1 MFTSFYQPS
10 WLPSF
15 WRGRGRLHPKEKAAI
30 TLLQDHDRFLLYTF
44 LYFFNARITF
54 S

>member
-1 MFTSFYQPS
+1 MFTSFYQSS

-15 WRGRGRLHPKEKAAI
+15 WRGRGRLPTKKKRPSPFYRIMTA
-30 TLLQDHDRFLLYTF
+30 FLLYTF

>member
-1 MFTSFYQPS
+1 MFTSFYQSS

-30 TLLQDHDRFLLYTF
+30 TLCRIMTAFLLYTF

>member
-15 WRGRGRLHPKEKAAI
+15 RRGWGRLPKEKAAI
-30 TLLQDHDRFLLYTF
+30 TLCRIMTAFLLYTF